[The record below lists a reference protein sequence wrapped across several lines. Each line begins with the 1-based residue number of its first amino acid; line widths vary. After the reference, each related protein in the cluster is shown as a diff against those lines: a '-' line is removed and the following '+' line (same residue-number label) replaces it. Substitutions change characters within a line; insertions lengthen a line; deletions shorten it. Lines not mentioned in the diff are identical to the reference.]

1 MNDLSIEATH
11 PPSGRTALRMTLE
24 TKPTSAPHI
33 TRVMVAED
41 DVDMAYVLEFLL
53 SREGFQVDLVGDGRD
68 AVLCIES
75 EPAPD
80 VVLLDVMMSFVSGFQ
95 VLRAVRDH
103 PGWRSVPVVMVSGKG
118 SEQDVVNALSAGAD
132 DYLTKP
138 FRPRELV
145 ARVRGQVARAASA
158 KARVA

>member
-1 MNDLSIEATH
+1 MTAGVEATSTQRI
-11 PPSGRTALRMTLE
+11 P
-24 TKPTSAPHI
+24 
-33 TRVMVAED
+33 RVMVAED

-53 SREGFQVDLVGDGRD
+53 SREGFQVDLVSDGRD
-68 AVLCIES
+68 AVRSIAS

-80 VVLLDVMMSFVSGFQ
+80 VVLLDVMMPFISGFQ
-95 VLRAVRDH
+95 VVRAICDQPAWH
-103 PGWRSVPVVMVSGKG
+103 GVPVIMVSGKG

-145 ARVRGQVARAASA
+145 ARVRGLLARRASMNE
-158 KARVA
+158 RVA